1 MKKKV
6 LAITATIFIII
17 VVVVIGAYIYK
28 PKNQNSKSQ
37 NPDVMDSVVYGLDE
51 PMQFEPG
58 KYYDFSVVGAGEDN
72 DNPKEGDMKW
82 VPKYWSMVK
91 NPSDEEKKTSWKI
104 GTDKGISESNTYNL
118 YVFFQ
123 KNVYEEH
130 TWKETD
136 NVKSVA
142 YQFVTAEIKP
152 EENRESN
159 STENSSSDSSNE
171 DSTHYSSNSSSE
183 NHICQADGCYREGIK
198 TVTGISGKTEYYCQ
212 EHYDE
217 IQDIIDMME
226 TDVGNGTESRHTCA
240 ASGCNKEGTNPVEG
254 FGGTE
259 DYCTEHYNDLI
270 DIINSMAQ

>member
-91 NPSDEEKKTSWKI
+91 NPSDEEKK
-104 GTDKGISESNTYNL
+104 NQL
-118 YVFFQ
+118 
-123 KNVYEEH
+123 
-130 TWKETD
+130 
-136 NVKSVA
+136 
-142 YQFVTAEIKP
+142 
-152 EENRESN
+152 
-159 STENSSSDSSNE
+159 E
-171 DSTHYSSNSSSE
+171 DWY
-183 NHICQADGCYREGIK
+183 G
-198 TVTGISGKTEYYCQ
+198 
-212 EHYDE
+212 
-217 IQDIIDMME
+217 
-226 TDVGNGTESRHTCA
+226 
-240 ASGCNKEGTNPVEG
+240 
-254 FGGTE
+254 
-259 DYCTEHYNDLI
+259 
-270 DIINSMAQ
+270 